1 MKINIAKRIA
11 ICLLSGIVASSMPY
25 TPYSGGLLSYAY
37 TQKQM
42 TVKATSLNVRSGPG
56 TSYSKVTSLAHGARV
71 TVTDEVSGTDGATWC
86 AITVT
91 STNGSVINGYVSKTY
106 LKDVANYTAD
116 ATFEAQLTSEG
127 FPESYK
133 NSLRQIHAEYPS
145 WVFRAVK
152 TNLDWNEAVTN
163 ESVVGRNLVYTSSIS
178 SWKSTAEGAFDWN
191 TSTWP
196 GFDSSSWVAASQ
208 DIISYYMDPRN
219 FLDSTYVFQ
228 FLDQDYDASV
238 NTSSG
243 VELLIKD
250 TFMSGSASAMSSSSS
265 STTQEIGP
273 GVSGPGSSSS
283 SSTTTSTISSGST
296 GGPGSSSSSSSGGPG
311 TSTGSSSVALV
322 GPGINL
328 GGSGSTSGSTG
339 GSAPSSGTKSY
350 VDIIM
355 NAAQQSGVNPYVLTA
370 MIIQEQGVNG
380 TSGLISGT
388 DSTYPGI
395 YNFFNIEAYQSG
407 STSAVQRGLWWASQ
421 SGSYGRPWNSVEA
434 AIVGG
439 AQFYGE
445 NYVKAGQDTFYLKK
459 FNVVGSN
466 LYKHQYMTNVQGA
479 AGEGAKL
486 GQAYSEELKKMPL
499 IFEIPVY
506 NNMPD
511 QTICPSADGSPNN
524 KLGSITVDGFSL
536 TPTFEMNTE
545 SYDLIVD
552 NSVSEVNVSATA
564 KDSTATISGVGT
576 VNLSNGANNIDI
588 IVTAQSGSQRTYR
601 LNIVRQ
607 SGGPTYSG
615 TGTTTTTTSTNNTSS
630 STSTYGPGGSGIS
643 SSSGSSGSSGST
655 VVLIGPGN

>member
-11 ICLLSGIVASSMPY
+11 ICLLSGIVASGMSY

-42 TVKATSLNVRSGPG
+42 TVKANSLNVRSGPG

-71 TVTDEVSGTDGATWC
+71 TVTDEVSGSDGATWC
-86 AITVT
+86 AITIT

-116 ATFEAQLTSEG
+116 ANFETQLTNEG

-133 NSLRQIHAEYPS
+133 ASLRQIHAEYPN

-191 TSTWP
+191 TSSWP
-196 GFDSSSWVAASQ
+196 GFDSSAWVAASQ

-238 NTSSG
+238 NTASG
-243 VELLIKD
+243 VELLIKN
-250 TFMSGSASAMSSSSS
+250 TFMSNGSGSAMGSSSGT
-265 STTQEIGP
+265 TTQEIGP
-273 GVSGPGSSSS
+273 GVSGPGGS
-283 SSTTTSTISSGST
+283 SSTTTTTTTVSSGST
-296 GGPGSSSSSSSGGPG
+296 GGPGSSSSSGPSGSS
-311 TSTGSSSVALV
+311 SSSSVALI
-322 GPGINL
+322 GPGMDL

-407 STSAVQRGLWWASQ
+407 STGAVQRGLWWASQ

-439 AQFYGE
+439 AQFYSE

-459 FNVVGSN
+459 FNVIGSN

-486 GQAYSEELKKMPL
+486 GQAYSEELKQMPL

-524 KLGSITVDGFSL
+524 KLGSISVDGFLL
-536 TPTFEMNTE
+536 TPTFDMNTE

-552 NSVSEVNVSATA
+552 NSVAEVNVSATA
-564 KDSTATISGVGT
+564 KDSTAAISGVGT

-588 IVTAQSGSQRTYR
+588 IVTAQNGSQRTYR

-615 TGTTTTTTSTNNTSS
+615 TGTTVTTTTTSTNNSS
-630 STSTYGPGGSGIS
+630 NASTYGPGGSGS
-643 SSSGSSGSSGST
+643 SSPSGTSSSSGST